1 MVPEK
6 IDKKKLSLFNG
17 WFPETKLKTKP
28 LSDWQKKVE
37 ETLTGRS
44 KDKNLAYVEDDVFKL
59 TVAND
64 FIDCT
69 ALRVM
74 YVSLFGKLPL
84 VRAPV
89 LSDEYLPRYVTVGK
103 EKVQMGEAYD
113 ISDTYNAL
121 QKEFGGDVYM
131 FLYRCFDAA
140 APDEIGSQ
148 EEDADSNEEDDDY
161 SYDDIAKDYKYHRKG
176 TALFPDT
183 NYLQAYSIV
192 ALFKDGLVMKIRND
206 DCIMQTDPASN
217 VVGRAI
223 KCFKFRQKKRI
234 KRIEYIV
241 HTKKGYSSMKLPI
254 RQQNVDVKTQYNDSL
269 PDEQIRKHL
278 SADRSGIVLIHG
290 DPGTGKTSYI
300 RHLAQ
305 TMPRRFVFLDKSMF
319 SYMTDADF
327 IDMLSK
333 MKGSVIV
340 LEDCEDV
347 LKSRSEYNES
357 ITTLLNLSDGILG
370 DGFGIKFLCT
380 FNCPVDRIDSAI
392 TRKGRLLLKY
402 EVTALE
408 QKKAQKLLNELGLK
422 KKAEGP
428 MTLADIYGA
437 DADNGFVKEKPK
449 EKMGF

>member
-1 MVPEK
+1 MDLDK

-17 WFPETKLKTKP
+17 WFPGTDQKTKP
-28 LSDWQKKVE
+28 LSEWQKKVE

-44 KDKNLAYVEDDVFKL
+44 KDHKMAFVEDDVFKL
-59 TVAND
+59 TIAND

-74 YVSLFGKLPL
+74 YVALFGQMPL

-89 LSDEYLPRYVTVGK
+89 LSDEYLNRYITVGK
-103 EKVQMGEAYD
+103 EKVQLGEAFD
-113 ISDTYNAL
+113 IADTYNAL
-121 QKEFGGDVYM
+121 QEEFGGDVYM
-131 FLYRCFDAA
+131 FLYRCFDVA
-140 APDEIGSQ
+140 APDEVVSQ
-148 EEDADSNEEDDDY
+148 EEDVDSNDEDDDY
-161 SYDDIAKDYKYHRKG
+161 SYDEDARDFKYHRKG
-176 TALFPDT
+176 TALLPDM
-183 NYLQAYSIV
+183 NYLQAYSLI

-206 DCIMQTDPASN
+206 DCIMQTKPSSS
-217 VVGRAI
+217 VCGRVI

-254 RQQNVDVKTQYNDSL
+254 RQQNVNVKTQYNDDL
-269 PDEQIRKHL
+269 PDEQMRKHL

-290 DPGTGKTSYI
+290 EPGTGKTSYI

-319 SYMTDADF
+319 GYMTDADF
-327 IDMLSK
+327 IEMLSK

-402 EVTALE
+402 EIRALE
-408 QKKAQKLLNELGLK
+408 HNKAQKLLDELGIK

-437 DADNGFVKEKPK
+437 DVDNGFVKEKPK
-449 EKMGF
+449 DRMGF